1 MKRFVLAS
9 SAVLLLVGG
18 VQAAGPL
25 KGHPNLVAAHNEI
38 KLAMEKI
45 TAAQKANEYDMEGHA
60 AKAKALLEQAEI
72 EIKMAAEAANE
83 HHR

>member
-9 SAVLLLVGG
+9 SAVLLLVAGA
-18 VQAAGPL
+18 QAAGPL

-38 KLAMEKI
+38 KQAMEKI